1 MCICMY
7 VCIYIQVT
15 ITYRTAIGSRRILN
29 NVVDD
34 MRQSSCP
41 EQRKPETGM
50 LLAATATQHHFQFLG
65 HCATLTLALTLR
77 FALSPSAAAAV
88 AAPCAG
94 VWVCVCV
101 CALMVLFSDHLGLPS
116 DRSQLTYVFI
126 MFLLV

>member
-1 MCICMY
+1 MY
-7 VCIYIQVT
+7 IVT

-65 HCATLTLALTLR
+65 HCATLTLALR
-77 FALSPSAAAAV
+77 CVVAV
-88 AAPCAG
+88 AIATAAPCAG
-94 VWVCVCV
+94 VCVCV
-101 CALMVLFSDHLGLPS
+101 DGVIF
-116 DRSQLTYVFI
+116 
-126 MFLLV
+126 

>member
-1 MCICMY
+1 MHTYICMY
-7 VCIYIQVT
+7 LGMHIVT

-65 HCATLTLALTLR
+65 HCATLTLPLR
-77 FALSPSAAAAV
+77 FAVAIAT

-94 VWVCVCV
+94 VCVCV
-101 CALMVLFSDHLGLPS
+101 DGVIF
-116 DRSQLTYVFI
+116 
-126 MFLLV
+126 